1 MVTLKS
7 AASRTDVIKI
17 WGDLEA
23 GKHENQEF
31 DNVTHTKVFKA
42 KVKSFNLIF
51 RIKLFLGHLT
61 STDQYNARW
70 GAVHNLFFLIDR
82 YA

>member
-7 AASRTDVIKI
+7 AASRTDLVKI

-31 DNVTHTKVFKA
+31 ENVTHTKVFKA
-42 KVKSFNLIF
+42 KVNSFNLIF
-51 RIKLFLGHLT
+51 
-61 STDQYNARW
+61 
-70 GAVHNLFFLIDR
+70 V
-82 YA
+82 